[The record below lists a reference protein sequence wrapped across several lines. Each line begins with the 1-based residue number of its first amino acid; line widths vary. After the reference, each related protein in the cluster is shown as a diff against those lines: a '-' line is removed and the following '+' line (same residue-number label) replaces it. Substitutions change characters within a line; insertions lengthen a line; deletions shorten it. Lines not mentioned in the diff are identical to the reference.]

1 MPVSLRKSLPSAFCI
16 LLGSLLYAFTV
27 HLFILPGKLMSS
39 GTTGIALTV
48 CRLTGIP
55 LSRFILCFNLVML
68 FAGLVFLGR
77 RFFFSTLPA
86 PCCIPFAWILP
97 LFSFLPSPSPRT
109 HC

>member
-1 MPVSLRKSLPSAFCI
+1 MPVSLRKSLPSALCI

-27 HLFILPGKLMSS
+27 HLFILPGELMSS

-55 LSRFILCFNLVML
+55 LSRFILCFNLVRL
-68 FAGLVFLGR
+68 LAWSFWAAASSFLPW
-77 RFFFSTLPA
+77 PA

-97 LFSFLPSPSPRT
+97 PFSSLPSLSPGT

>member
-1 MPVSLRKSLPSAFCI
+1 MPVSLRKSLPSALCI

-27 HLFILPGKLMSS
+27 HLFILPGELMSS

-68 FAGLVFLGR
+68 LAGLVFLGR
-77 RFFFSTLPA
+77 RFFFSTLA
-86 PCCIPFAWILP
+86 SSLLYPFAWILP
-97 LFSFLPSPSPRT
+97 PFSSLPSLSPGT